1 MRKSMTSLIAFG
13 LGAVAS
19 NMAKGRGN
27 MMKTRT
33 MKKLRKKM
41 MRGMF

>member
-1 MRKSMTSLIAFG
+1 MRKTMTSLLAFG

-19 NMAKGRGN
+19 NMAKGRN
-27 MMKTRT
+27 NVMSTRT
-33 MKKLRKKM
+33 MKKMRKK